1 MTREERLTALFA
13 HAYECINTKKDRSE
27 DEYFRDTRFLDCFS
41 TFIKNQVTT
50 LNNERNVISVAFKG
64 EKQMVIH
71 VLRDDKG
78 VCGEP
83 SPNWRSKEHLFT
95 RDTKRA
101 TCNNCIDML
110 NEEKE
115 SKK

>member
-64 EKQMVIH
+64 EK
-71 VLRDDKG
+71 
-78 VCGEP
+78 
-83 SPNWRSKEHLFT
+83 
-95 RDTKRA
+95 
-101 TCNNCIDML
+101 
-110 NEEKE
+110 
-115 SKK
+115 